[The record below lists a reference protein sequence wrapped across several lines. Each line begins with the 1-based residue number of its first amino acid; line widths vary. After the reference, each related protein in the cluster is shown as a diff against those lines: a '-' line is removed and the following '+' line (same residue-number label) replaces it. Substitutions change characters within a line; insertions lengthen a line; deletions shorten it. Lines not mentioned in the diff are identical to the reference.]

1 MLYAYWKDYDC
12 TLDYYIFHLFFSML
26 SKEYPKEILA
36 MPYGQSMN
44 SLVLMHHLGD
54 KYELKKWDKL
64 TQRVSFHKLAFRI
77 SKEIKEDKD
86 NYFNKIISLYT

>member
-1 MLYAYWKDYDC
+1 MHIGKIMTALWIIISSICSSQCYQK
-12 TLDYYIFHLFFSML
+12 
-26 SKEYPKEILA
+26 KYPEKILA

-54 KYELKKWDKL
+54 RFEQKKWDNL
-64 TQRVSFHKLAFRI
+64 TQRVGFHKLAFRV
-77 SKEIKEDKD
+77 SKEIKEDKE